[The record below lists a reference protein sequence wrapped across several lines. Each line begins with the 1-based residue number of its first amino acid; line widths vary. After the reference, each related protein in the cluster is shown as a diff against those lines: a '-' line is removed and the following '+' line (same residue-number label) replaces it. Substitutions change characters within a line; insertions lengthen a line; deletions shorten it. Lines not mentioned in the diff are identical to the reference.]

1 MGQCVHTSAKDILH
15 KLGQCVKTIGYMFS
29 ASLDTL
35 AHEQMGQCVQTS
47 GKEIF
52 DKLDQCVKT
61 IAYIFS
67 ATLDTLAQFSQSAN
81 IVTMCLN

>member
-1 MGQCVHTSAKDILH
+1 
-15 KLGQCVKTIGYMFS
+15 MFS

-61 IAYIFS
+61 IANIFS
-67 ATLDTLAQFSQSAN
+67 ASLDISKVVIVVQCVKTIANIFSASLDTLVQIFQSAN
-81 IVTMCLN
+81 VS